1 MCCCHANN
9 KKIDSEIDT
18 ILAGFVAHC
27 NHYSEKNCT
36 GHETYFFEY
45 VAWFNG
51 YRIYIDIL
59 IGENI
64 LSIYAAN
71 IILLG

>member
-45 VAWFNG
+45 VAWFNVLVKIVPKDVQDG
-51 YRIYIDIL
+51 RVWTVK
-59 IGENI
+59 GC
-64 LSIYAAN
+64 
-71 IILLG
+71 